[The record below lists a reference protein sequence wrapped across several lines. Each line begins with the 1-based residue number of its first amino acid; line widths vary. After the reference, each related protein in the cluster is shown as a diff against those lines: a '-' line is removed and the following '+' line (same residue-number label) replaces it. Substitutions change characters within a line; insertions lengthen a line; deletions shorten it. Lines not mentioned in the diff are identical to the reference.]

1 MRIHIYLFL
10 LIVTFQ
16 CRMFG
21 QAPFT
26 RYYGSLPN
34 QEGGSIIQTVEGDFV
49 IYSSFWKSPA
59 VSSALTRIHPNGDTV
74 WSKPFDFCNNNPYDR
89 SLIQDI
95 DSGFI
100 FTGETANNQCIV
112 VKVNKSGDT
121 LWTCKPG
128 KGNLVSV
135 ILTHDRNIV
144 AAGSD
149 SGAKI
154 VKLGRD
160 GSVIWMKSY
169 LHQPHKIASIVAK
182 GIRETSN
189 GSFFISGYTGGLDWF
204 GSVFT
209 LRLTASGD
217 SISYRNFIGIG
228 DFTNTCI
235 VSMDTTG
242 DQNYILAG
250 YCTGTNV
257 IYRGLLMKVNEQGDT
272 LWSRLSGDSTFYM
285 SVVTMR
291 NGHFA
296 TCGGFRDT
304 ILYNPS
310 TGRVFYAEF
319 NSEGKRLRT
328 WRNYRYDLSSPKC
341 IIQSNDGGFV
351 MSGSTDNYG
360 ENDSL
365 YVIKTDPQGWME
377 GVDEKT
383 SSGKASVLECYP
395 NPCKDNLTVRHLL
408 QGTKSAVLDILD
420 VTGRSVR
427 REDLKNPAGTL
438 TLDLED
444 IPDGLFTIT
453 LFSGSGVQS
462 GRFIHI
468 H

>member
-1 MRIHIYLFL
+1 MRRLVFLF
-10 LIVTFQ
+10 IFFSW
-16 CRMFG
+16 MHFPG
-21 QAPFT
+21 SAQAPFT

-34 QEGGSIIQTVEGDFV
+34 QEGRSIIQTFDGDFV
-49 IYSSFWKSPA
+49 IYSSLWKSPA
-59 VSSALTRIHPNGDTV
+59 VNSALTRIHPNGDTV
-74 WSKPFDFCNNNPYDR
+74 WSKPFDFCYITGHNHG
-89 SLIQDI
+89 LIQDI

-100 FTGETANNQCIV
+100 FTGETANQCMV

-128 KGNLVSV
+128 KGNLVTV
-135 ILTHDRNIV
+135 IVTHDQQIV

-160 GSVIWMKSY
+160 GSVLWMKSY
-169 LHQPHKIASIVAK
+169 LHKPHQLASIVVQ

-189 GSFFISGYTGGLDWF
+189 GSFFISGHSSGMEWS

-217 SISYRNFIGIG
+217 SLSYRTFSWIGG
-228 DFTNTCI
+228 FSNNCI

-250 YCTGTNV
+250 YCTSTNV

-304 ILYNPS
+304 VQYFPS

-319 NSEGKRLRT
+319 TSEGNRLRT
-328 WRNYRYDLSSPKC
+328 WRNYRYDLFSPNC
-341 IIQSNDGGFV
+341 IIQANDGSFV
-351 MSGSTDNYG
+351 MSGSTDNYL

-377 GVDEKT
+377 GVDEKQWFGKV
-383 SSGKASVLECYP
+383 SSLECFP
-395 NPCKDNLTVRHLL
+395 NPCKDNLTVRYLL
-408 QGTKSAVLDILD
+408 PGPKSAVLEILD
-420 VTGRSVR
+420 VTGRIVR
-427 REDLKNPAGTL
+427 RGDLKNPAGTL

-444 IPDGLFTIT
+444 LPDGLFTIT